1 MKKTAPTSTLQ
12 RYYNQPRSA
21 ETPQLLDTI
30 LTNALEGFTIIED
43 ETGAVA
49 NILANQMG
57 AYAEA
62 GGRRVR
68 HFSFEEGG
76 LAGLA
81 EDAALRG
88 RLPEGQDIAV
98 DRGGRG
104 SQQLLGQ
111 RQRYVVR
118 EETEADVIIIDG
130 LSVYLYDKT
139 VREVI
144 DVVKLIVS
152 QVREG
157 RTFFVPLERTILGE
171 RTSSYLKAHADSIL
185 VVRTE
190 ITADRVLRSLQLQKM
205 RNSYPTDKLV
215 KFTLDENGIQV
226 DTREF
231 LG

>member
-1 MKKTAPTSTLQ
+1 
-12 RYYNQPRSA
+12 
-21 ETPQLLDTI
+21 
-30 LTNALEGFTIIED
+30 
-43 ETGAVA
+43 
-49 NILANQMG
+49 MG

-62 GGRRVR
+62 GGKRVR
-68 HFSFEEGG
+68 HFSFEESG

-88 RLPEGQDIAV
+88 RLPEGQDIAME
-98 DRGGRG
+98 RSGRTT
-104 SQQLLGQ
+104 QQLLGLG
-111 RQRYVVR
+111 QRYVVR
-118 EETEADVIIIDG
+118 DNMDADVIIIDG

-152 QVREG
+152 QVRQG

-171 RTSSYLKAHADSIL
+171 RTSSYLKAHADSVI

-205 RNSYPTDKLV
+205 RNSYPSDKLV
-215 KFTLDENGIQV
+215 KFTLDESGIQV

>member
-1 MKKTAPTSTLQ
+1 M
-12 RYYNQPRSA
+12 
-21 ETPQLLDTI
+21 
-30 LTNALEGFTIIED
+30 
-43 ETGAVA
+43 
-49 NILANQMG
+49 
-57 AYAEA
+57 
-62 GGRRVR
+62 
-68 HFSFEEGG
+68 
-76 LAGLA
+76 
-81 EDAALRG
+81 
-88 RLPEGQDIAV
+88 
-98 DRGGRG
+98 
-104 SQQLLGQ
+104 GQ

-118 EETEADVIIIDG
+118 EETQTDVIIIDG

>member
-1 MKKTAPTSTLQ
+1 M
-12 RYYNQPRSA
+12 
-21 ETPQLLDTI
+21 LDAI
-30 LTNALEGFTIIED
+30 LANALEGFTIIED
-43 ETGAVA
+43 ESGAVSP
-49 NILANQMG
+49 ILANQMG
-57 AYAEA
+57 SYAEA

-68 HFSFEEGG
+68 HFSFEESG

-88 RLPEGQDIAV
+88 RLPEGQDLAMET
-98 DRGGRG
+98 GGRG
-104 SQQLLGQ
+104 TQQLLGLG
-111 RQRYVVR
+111 QRYVVR
-118 EETEADVIIIDG
+118 EGMDADVIIIDG

-152 QVREG
+152 QVKQK

-171 RTSSYLKAHADSIL
+171 RTSSYLKAHADSVI

-190 ITADRVLRSLQLQKM
+190 ISADRVLRTLQLQKM
-205 RNSYPTDKLV
+205 RNTYPSEKLV
-215 KFTLDENGIQV
+215 KFTLDETGIQV